1 LIFAQSDAPLSYFD
15 DLEKLSNFKKYKIPF
30 MRQIL
35 FLIILALNINACK
48 SSKQNFATKDSLQ
61 PMKMGILEKAEY
73 EKCDCNDVIHYAPDP
88 KYPSHSTIK
97 YLRMNFHIMNS
108 EDGKQNMTEKRG
120 NWYINELVKQ
130 CNTRLGD
137 NVKMNLPV
145 GNNTPAL
152 PINIRYVLTG
162 KTGSANDDGIY
173 YHYDDEF
180 FFFVAS
186 GKNKNNY
193 SKEVVNKYEIN
204 KEFVLNSFIQ
214 VTHPDS
220 MRSKT
225 YKVHD
230 AGIGMGNSLKIAG
243 FHERNREPH
252 EVKGIFNHEVGHC
265 LGLRHTWAGNDGCD
279 DTPNHPNCWNK
290 NAGGKCSEGASNNMM
305 DYNNAQKAVTPC
317 QIGRMHR
324 NFAKVGSKQRKM
336 LVANWCKLNPEQH
349 IYIRDRVH
357 WKGAK
362 DLEGHVTIRPRGELK
377 ISCRTSIP
385 KNGKITVE
393 PGGKLIL
400 DGCRLHNACGDK
412 WKGIEI
418 LKKGRM
424 TGEVLTIGEPTIE
437 DTPNFS
443 KN

>member
-1 LIFAQSDAPLSYFD
+1 
-15 DLEKLSNFKKYKIPF
+15 
-30 MRQIL
+30 MRYIL
-35 FLIILALNINACK
+35 FLLILVLNINACK
-48 SSKQNFATKDSLQ
+48 SSKKNFATKESLQ
-61 PMKMGILEKAEY
+61 PMKMGLLEKAEY
-73 EKCDCNDVIHYAPDP
+73 EKCNCNQVIDYAPDP
-88 KYPSHSTIK
+88 RYPSHSTIK

-120 NWYINELVKQ
+120 NWYINELMKQ

-162 KTGSANDDGIY
+162 KTGAANDDGIY

-180 FFFVAS
+180 YFFVAS

-193 SKEVVNKYEIN
+193 SKAVVDKYQIN
-204 KEFVLNSFIQ
+204 KEFVLNAFIQ

-243 FHERNREPH
+243 FHERKREPH

-279 DTPNHPNCWNK
+279 DTPNHPNCWN
-290 NAGGKCSEGASNNMM
+290 NRAGGDCRKGASNNMM
-305 DYNNAQKAVTPC
+305 DYNNSQKAVTPC

-324 NFAKVGSKQRKM
+324 NFATVGSKQRKM
-336 LVANWCKLNPEQH
+336 LVPNWCKLNPEQH

-362 DLEGHVTIRPRGELK
+362 DLEGHLTIRPGGELK

-400 DGCRLHNACGDK
+400 DDCRLHNACGDK

-418 LKKGRM
+418 LKKGKSE
-424 TGEVLTIGEPTIE
+424 GEVLTIGEPKIE
-437 DTPNFS
+437 DTPNFE